1 MDRSF
6 STDRGAVDASVLDL
20 RHLGRQAMGDAALE
34 RDLLEL
40 FAQHSIAVMARIE
53 AAKTPAD
60 RFAAAHTL
68 KGSARAVG
76 AWAVAAAA
84 ADVEESVDAVSAL
97 KLALDHALAA
107 IEAQLAARAK

>member
-1 MDRSF
+1 MPRSNATCF
-6 STDRGAVDASVLDL
+6 
-20 RHLGRQAMGDAALE
+20 
-34 RDLLEL
+34 EL

-76 AWAVAAAA
+76 AGRSQPRLPTWR
-84 ADVEESVDAVSAL
+84 
-97 KLALDHALAA
+97 
-107 IEAQLAARAK
+107 RAWMR